1 MAMPKNLILIRHGY
15 SEANEL
21 QSCNN
26 RLIEESVT
34 IPDRAW
40 RLTDKGIQQ
49 AKAIGTIFTDGR
61 LAQIDSFFVSPYR
74 RTIETA
80 GHMNISKAN
89 WKLMR
94 SSRERS
100 WGDIDT
106 LPKKIFKDEYPR
118 NYSQHVH
125 DPIYWTPPSGESIA
139 GVAENR
145 VANMLTTLHREHAG
159 ENVVLVTHHD
169 FIQSTRLVLENMT
182 DEEFM
187 NKVNDG
193 TLDVPNG
200 SALWYSRVDPFNGN
214 LNKDISHYR
223 VIVPVLEND
232 QWVIKR
238 GKWQPITQPTYTN
251 DELLNW
257 D

>member
-61 LAQIDSFFVSPYR
+61 LSQIDSFFVSPYR

-94 SSRERS
+94 SIRERS

-251 DELLNW
+251 DELLHW

>member
-94 SSRERS
+94 SIRERS

>member
-21 QSCNN
+21 QSFNY
-26 RLIEESVT
+26 RPIEDSVT
-34 IPDRAW
+34 VPDRAW
-40 RLTDKGIQQ
+40 RLTNIGIQQ

-61 LAQIDSFFVSPYR
+61 LTQIDSFFVSPYR

-80 GHMNISKAN
+80 GFMNISKAN
-89 WKLMR
+89 WELMR
-94 SSRERS
+94 SIRERS

-106 LPKKIFKDEYPR
+106 LPKQIFEDEYPR
-118 NYSQHVH
+118 NYNLHVN
-125 DPIYWTPPSGESIA
+125 DPLYWTPPSGESIA

-145 VANMLTTLHREHAG
+145 VANMLTTMHREHAG

-169 FIQSTRLVLENMT
+169 FIQATRLVLEHMT

-200 SALWYSRVDPFNGN
+200 SAIWYSRVDPFIGQLSEN
-214 LNKDISHYR
+214 ISHYR
-223 VIVPVLEND
+223 TIVPINENGK
-232 QWVIKR
+232 WTIKK
-238 GKWQPITQPTYTN
+238 GKWQTVTRPMYSN
-251 DELLNW
+251 DALSNW

>member
-1 MAMPKNLILIRHGY
+1 MAMPKNLILVRHGY

-21 QSCNN
+21 QTFNT
-26 RLIEESVT
+26 RLYEESVT

-40 RLTDKGIQQ
+40 RLTNKGIQQ

-89 WKLMR
+89 WELMR
-94 SSRERS
+94 SIRERS

-106 LPKKIFKDEYPR
+106 LPKQIFEDEYPR
-118 NYSQHVH
+118 NYSLHVH
-125 DPIYWTPPSGESIA
+125 DPLYWTPPSGESIA

-145 VANMLTTLHREHAG
+145 VANMLTTMHREHAG

-169 FIQSTRLVLENMT
+169 FIQATRLVLEHMK
-182 DEEFM
+182 DEEFLS
-187 NKVNDG
+187 KVSDG

-200 SALWYSRVDPFNGN
+200 SAIWYSRVDPFTGK
-214 LNKDISHYR
+214 LNDNISHYR

-238 GKWQPITQPTYTN
+238 GKWQPVTRSTYTN
-251 DELLNW
+251 DELLHW